1 LDDRRAL
8 RKALRAARAATPPRQ
23 QRIAAA
29 QVARWIAGTHWLRP
43 GRRVGMYAAFGDE
56 LDTAP
61 LLELARR
68 RSALPY
74 FPRLES
80 LRARRMTFSP
90 IGPHHRRN
98 RYGIVEPATAKRETA
113 AFLEIIFLPLV
124 GFDSQGNR
132 LGMGAGFYD
141 RALAFRRRRRHWRGP
156 LLVGLAYAHQEVPVI
171 EASPTDVAI
180 DAVVTEQ
187 GIRFFRG
194 AQP

>member
-1 LDDRRAL
+1 MSDRRAL
-8 RKALRAARAATPPRQ
+8 RKALRAARTAIPLRQ
-23 QRIAAA
+23 RQAAAA
-29 QVARWIAGTHWLRP
+29 QVAGWIAATHWLVP
-43 GRRVGMYAAFGDE
+43 GLRVGLYAAVGDE
-56 LDTAP
+56 LDTTP

-68 RSALPY
+68 RGCQPY

-98 RYGIVEPATAKRETA
+98 RFGIVEPDTAQRETA
-113 AFLEIIFLPLV
+113 AFLQIIFMPLV
-124 GFDSQGNR
+124 GFDARGNR

-141 RALAFRRRRRHWRGP
+141 RALAFRRRRQHWRGP
-156 LLVGLAYAHQEVPVI
+156 LLVGLAYACQELAMIDP
-171 EASPTDVAI
+171 SNTDIAL
-180 DAVVTEQ
+180 DAVVTET